1 MIIRVLLIGQAAFL
15 IAFNYT
21 LAMKHCSVHTS
32 ALRLEAKW
40 ATAMAMADLVT
51 LPLIFVWRQFA
62 VDEYPS
68 PGF

>member
-1 MIIRVLLIGQAAFL
+1 
-15 IAFNYT
+15 
-21 LAMKHCSVHTS
+21 MKHCSVHTS

-62 VDEYPS
+62 IDEYPS